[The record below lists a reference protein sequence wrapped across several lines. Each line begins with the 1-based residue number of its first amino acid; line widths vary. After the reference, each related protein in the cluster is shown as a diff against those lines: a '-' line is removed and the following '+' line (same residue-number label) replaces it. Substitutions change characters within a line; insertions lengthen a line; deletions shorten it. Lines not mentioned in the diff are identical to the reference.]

1 MGAGHSHT
9 LHVHGHSPVHRMAP
23 EAKVVAAFAF
33 VVAVAATPREALW
46 VFGVDAL
53 LLLLVARLA
62 QVPYRFL
69 FTRMLVVLPF
79 VLFAFLLPFIAE
91 GERTTVLGIGV
102 AREGLWGAA
111 TILSRALLG
120 VSVSVLLA
128 ATTEVPRILRGLER
142 LRVPPVLT
150 QIAAFMLRY
159 LEVVAGE
166 LGRMRRA
173 MTARGY
179 DPRWLWQA
187 KPIAASAGAL
197 FIRSYERGERV
208 HAAMLSRGWDGSMPD
223 VHSALTGHDDRA
235 GVGDWARAA
244 VLPLLAATLA
254 LVAAVT

>member
-1 MGAGHSHT
+1 MGQGHAHA
-9 LHVHGHSPVHRMAP
+9 LHVHGHSPVHRLAP
-23 EAKVVAAFAF
+23 EAKVVAVLAF
-33 VVAVAATPREALW
+33 VLSVALTPREALW
-46 VFGVDAL
+46 VFALDAVAL
-53 LLLLVARLA
+53 LVVARVA
-62 QVPYRFL
+62 GVRYRFL

-79 VLFAFLLPFIAE
+79 VLFALALPFVAS
-91 GERTTVLGIGV
+91 GERTEVLGVSV
-102 AREGLWGAA
+102 AVEGLWGMA
-111 TILSRALLG
+111 TILSRSLLG
-120 VSVSVLLA
+120 VAASVLLA

-159 LEVVAGE
+159 LEVITGE

-208 HAAMLSRGWDGSMPD
+208 HAAMLARGWDGTMPD
-223 VHSALTGHDDRA
+223 LVADRA
-235 GVGDWARAA
+235 TAADWGRAA
-244 VLPLLAATLA
+244 ILPVFALA
-254 LVAAVT
+254 LAVTAILLPGG

>member
-1 MGAGHSHT
+1 
-9 LHVHGHSPVHRMAP
+9 MAP
-23 EAKVVAAFAF
+23 ESKVVAVVAF
-33 VVAVAATPREALW
+33 VVAVAMTPREALW
-46 VFGVDAL
+46 AFGLDGVAL
-53 LLLLVARLA
+53 LAVARLSG
-62 QVPYRFL
+62 VRHRFL

-79 VLFAFLLPFIAE
+79 VLFALALPFIAE
-91 GERTTVLGIGV
+91 GERTEVLGVGV
-102 AREGLWGAA
+102 AVEGLWGMT

-120 VSVSVLLA
+120 VAASVLLA

-208 HAAMLSRGWDGSMPD
+208 HAAMLARGWTGTMPD
-223 VHSALTGHDDRA
+223 VQSALGGGRDDRA
-235 GVGDWARAA
+235 RGRDWVMAA
-244 VLPLLAATLA
+244 CLPGLALALAAIAHL
-254 LVAAVT
+254 L

>member
-1 MGAGHSHT
+1 MGAGHAHA

-23 EAKVVAAFAF
+23 EAKVVAVVAF
-33 VVAVAATPREALW
+33 VLAVALTPREALW
-46 VFGVDAL
+46 VFALDAVAL
-53 LLLLVARLA
+53 LTVARIA
-62 QVPYRFL
+62 GVRYRFL

-79 VLFAFLLPFIAE
+79 VLFALALPFIAS
-91 GERTTVLGIGV
+91 GERTEVLGIGV
-102 AREGLWGAA
+102 AVEGLWGMA
-111 TILSRALLG
+111 TILSRSLLG
-120 VSVSVLLA
+120 VAASVLLA

-208 HAAMLSRGWDGSMPD
+208 HAAMLARGWDGTMPD
-223 VHSALTGHDDRA
+223 LVADRA
-235 GVGDWARAA
+235 TTADWTRAA
-244 VLPLLAATLA
+244 LLPAFALA
-254 LVAAVT
+254 LAITALLLSGA